1 MEFENDPK
9 FEALKSRLQQNPDS
23 LLFARVAEQ
32 LLNKG
37 QVDEATRIC
46 EEGTRKHPYY
56 VTGRMVL
63 GKCYL
68 QKKMFD
74 LAEKEF
80 KRVLLFD
87 PKYIAAHKF
96 YGDLMREAGWP
107 NACEMSYKKILAI
120 DPLDRSAKEML
131 ETLERVKPKEQ
142 AILTPGEDAVE
153 EGLSRAMEI
162 DSGQVTEEYEEI
174 FQSGAPRQEEPAP
187 ATESID
193 IDDDLFAD
201 VTEEEAATAASGAAP
216 ETEAETPAPPTEDVT
231 SILDDIFEDDL
242 AEETRPDP
250 VSPAEEAPAAPVQE
264 PVEELPEAAGLQ
276 IEDYTAPETQ
286 PEAPQS
292 APAAGTEQP
301 DTGKSFDEETIE
313 FDQMNV
319 LEEEA
324 SENLKPVED
333 SVMDMIE
340 TPAAPEET
348 QQQEETDFSEAT
360 EEIDAQD
367 IVYDTD
373 EIDTFASPQIDEE
386 DQPDLIVGE
395 DFAETPQQSAPAAP
409 AEQQEES
416 EDTLFAE
423 PPLAGEQAG
432 DTQDSEPEDDF
443 SGLMEDM
450 DAEQETMS
458 TQQPVTPEPEIEPE
472 AHQPE
477 PGMPEPLPADEPAAS
492 FGEVAEEG
500 AGGQQ
505 EFAAPEPQDD
515 PAPDEQP
522 EEQQSRPALDREKIV
537 TPTLGEIYAAQG
549 QFAKAINVFEM
560 LLKKDPTNEAYLEK
574 IEYLK
579 QRLED
584 NQDA

>member
-120 DPLDRSAKEML
+120 DPLDRTAKEML
-131 ETLERVKPKEQ
+131 ETLERVKPAEQ
-142 AILTPGEDAVE
+142 AILTPGEEAVE
-153 EGLSRAMEI
+153 QGLSQTMDL
-162 DSGQVTEEYEEI
+162 DSGEKTEEFEEI
-174 FQSGAPRQEEPAP
+174 FQSGGTRETETVP
-187 ATESID
+187 ATESIN

-201 VTEEEAATAASGAAP
+201 VAEEQQ
-216 ETEAETPAPPTEDVT
+216 ETESVAAEPVEQVSAPPPTEDVT

-242 AEETRPDP
+242 SESSPEPQTLAPNKPEEIARQPEEELPDTGEVEIENYTEPLEKPAEADITPP
-250 VSPAEEAPAAPVQE
+250 PAEESRADRGFE
-264 PVEELPEAAGLQ
+264 
-276 IEDYTAPETQ
+276 
-286 PEAPQS
+286 
-292 APAAGTEQP
+292 
-301 DTGKSFDEETIE
+301 EETLE
-313 FDQMNV
+313 FDQMEL

-324 SENLKPVED
+324 SENLAPADD
-333 SVMDMIE
+333 SVMDMID
-340 TPAAPEET
+340 TPAQTAEPK
-348 QQQEETDFSEAT
+348 QQDDFSEST
-360 EEIDAQD
+360 EEIEAQD
-367 IVYDTD
+367 IAYDTD
-373 EIDTFASPQIDEE
+373 EIDTFASPQIDDE
-386 DQPDLIVGE
+386 DQPGMGLE
-395 DFAETPQQSAPAAP
+395 DVAAESPETASQDSDQQEEEALFATDADQPSAEAATPEPAPELHEHFNSSTDEPEAPLDIQPEPAAETP
-409 AEQQEES
+409 
-416 EDTLFAE
+416 
-423 PPLAGEQAG
+423 
-432 DTQDSEPEDDF
+432 
-443 SGLMEDM
+443 
-450 DAEQETMS
+450 MS
-458 TQQPVTPEPEIEPE
+458 TASEEPAITVDV
-472 AHQPE
+472 
-477 PGMPEPLPADEPAAS
+477 DEPALQDMP
-492 FGEVAEEG
+492 EEPG
-500 AGGQQ
+500 LQQ
-505 EFAAPEPQDD
+505 ES
-515 PAPDEQP
+515 PATAEP
-522 EEQQSRPALDREKIV
+522 EEQEQTPAKSSGGSSLDREKIV

-560 LLKKDPTNEAYLEK
+560 LLKKDPSNEAYLEK

>member
-120 DPLDRSAKEML
+120 DPLDRTAKEML
-131 ETLERVKPKEQ
+131 ETLERVKPTEQ
-142 AILTPGEDAVE
+142 AILTPGEEAVE
-153 EGLSRAMEI
+153 QGLSQTMDL
-162 DSGQVTEEYEEI
+162 DSGEKTEEFEEI
-174 FQSGAPRQEEPAP
+174 FQSGGARETETIP
-187 ATESID
+187 ATESIN

-201 VTEEEAATAASGAAP
+201 VAEEQQ
-216 ETEAETPAPPTEDVT
+216 EAESIADEPVEQVSAAPPTEDVT

-242 AEETRPDP
+242 SESPPEAQTLAPDKPEEITHQPEEELPDSGDVEIENYTAPLEKPAEADITP
-250 VSPAEEAPAAPVQE
+250 SPAEEPRSDRGFE
-264 PVEELPEAAGLQ
+264 
-276 IEDYTAPETQ
+276 
-286 PEAPQS
+286 
-292 APAAGTEQP
+292 
-301 DTGKSFDEETIE
+301 EETLE
-313 FDQMNV
+313 FDQMEM

-324 SENLKPVED
+324 SENLAPVDD
-333 SVMDMIE
+333 SVMDMID
-340 TPAAPEET
+340 TPAQTAEPK
-348 QQQEETDFSEAT
+348 QQDDFSEST

-367 IVYDTD
+367 IAYDTD
-373 EIDTFASPQIDEE
+373 EIDTFAAPQIDDE
-386 DQPDLIVGE
+386 DQPGMGLE
-395 DFAETPQQSAPAAP
+395 DVATESPETASQDSDQQEEEVLFAAEAEADQPSAEATTPEPAPELHEHFSSSADEPEDPLDVQPEPVAETPMSTAS
-409 AEQQEES
+409 EES
-416 EDTLFAE
+416 A
-423 PPLAGEQAG
+423 
-432 DTQDSEPEDDF
+432 
-443 SGLMEDM
+443 
-450 DAEQETMS
+450 
-458 TQQPVTPEPEIEPE
+458 VTIDV
-472 AHQPE
+472 
-477 PGMPEPLPADEPAAS
+477 DEPAQQAMPEEPGPEHTS
-492 FGEVAEEG
+492 PAAAE
-500 AGGQQ
+500 
-505 EFAAPEPQDD
+505 
-515 PAPDEQP
+515 P
-522 EEQQSRPALDREKIV
+522 EEQEQAPAKSSGGSSLDREKIV

-560 LLKKDPTNEAYLEK
+560 LLKKDPANEAYLEK